1 MRSFLLATIFL
12 FAGSTAAV
20 AQESYKGDV
29 AATYEWVRAN
39 AGPGQCGCFGMNG
52 GGLSASWNF
61 HDRWSLVADISAQNA
76 NRAPTAGSSLTLV
89 SYLAGA
95 RYRLPQPW
103 FEGKHKPEP
112 FAQVLVGATHAGGG
126 VAGVGD
132 GSYQFASRI
141 GGGVDVPLSSRFAV
155 RIVQVDYYLTTFAN
169 STNDHQNN
177 LLVAA
182 GFVFHWSR

>member
-12 FAGSTAAV
+12 FAGSTAAL
-20 AQESYKGDV
+20 AQESSKGDV

-52 GGLSASWNF
+52 GGLWASCNF
-61 HDRWSLVADISAQNA
+61 HDRWSLVAEISAQNA
-76 NRAPTAGSSLTLV
+76 NRAPTAASSLTLV
-89 SYLAGA
+89 SYLAGV

-126 VAGVGD
+126 VAGGGD
-132 GSYQFASRI
+132 GSDQFASR
-141 GGGVDVPLSSRFAV
+141 GGGGIDLPLSSRFAV
-155 RIVQVDYYLTTFAN
+155 RIVPVDYYLTTFAN
-169 STNDHQNN
+169 STNNHQNN

-182 GFVFHWSR
+182 GFVFRWSR